1 MGVIDRVLVRGR
13 ACTFLS
19 ADSVATKAYVVP
31 VMAVNGAGGL
41 ATLTEVFPIATV
53 IAVSRGLDSGIST
66 NVVVIRPLGG
76 LGDL

>member
-1 MGVIDRVLVRGR
+1 
-13 ACTFLS
+13 
-19 ADSVATKAYVVP
+19 
-31 VMAVNGAGGL
+31 MAVNGAGGL